1 MLDPSARPL
10 LARRMARVSLSDT
23 VFATQAPGDDRTVSR
38 TYVMGGCAWDRD
50 NAMFGYTVGPMMDL
64 DQFIAGLPK
73 AELHLHIEGSLE
85 PGLMFALARRNGVAL
100 AYADVEAVRA
110 AYAFSNLQ
118 DFLDIYYA
126 GAAVLLT
133 RQDFHDLAMAYF
145 DRAAADGVVHA
156 EIMFDPQ
163 THTARGVPFSE
174 VIEGLLSAMA
184 EAKARH
190 GLTSALIMSF
200 LRHLSETDAFAVL
213 DEAGSWL
220 PQITAVGLDSS
231 ELGHPP
237 EKFAHVFAAA
247 RERGLKLVAH
257 AGEEGPPEYVT
268 AALDV
273 LHVDRIDHGN
283 RALEDPAL
291 VARLAASAMTLTV
304 CPLSNLKLCVVDRL
318 DDHPIDAMLR
328 AGLKATI
335 NSDDPAYFGGYVA
348 DNYRAVAK
356 ARGLSRDDL
365 AQLARNSLTGS
376 FLPPDAIAAHCAQ
389 LDAYVAKCAA
399 G

>member
-1 MLDPSARPL
+1 M
-10 LARRMARVSLSDT
+10 T
-23 VFATQAPGDDRTVSR
+23 
-38 TYVMGGCAWDRD
+38 
-50 NAMFGYTVGPMMDL
+50 DL
-64 DQFIAGLPK
+64 DQFVLGLPK

-85 PGLMFALARRNGVAL
+85 PELMFGLARRNGVAL
-100 AYADVEAVRA
+100 PYADVEAVRA

-190 GLTSALIMSF
+190 GMTSALIMSF
-200 LRHLSETDAFAVL
+200 LRHLSEADAFAVL
-213 DEAGSWL
+213 DEAGPWL

-237 EKFAHVFAAA
+237 EKFARVFAAA

-257 AGEEGPPEYVT
+257 AGEEGPPAYVI

-283 RALEDPAL
+283 RALEDAAL
-291 VARLAASAMTLTV
+291 VARLAASGMTLTV

-348 DNYRAVAK
+348 DNYRAVAT

-365 AQLARNSLTGS
+365 AQLARNSFTGS
-376 FLPPDAIAAHCAQ
+376 FLPPEAVAAHCAR
-389 LDAYVAKCAA
+389 LDAYLDA
-399 G
+399 